1 MFSKY
6 FKRKQL
12 VNEII
17 DDLRFDTTFNEIPEL
32 PFTYEIKNHFLFIR
46 RTSEP
51 SIIIY
56 NFEAN
61 TFKIPYGDNFNIE
74 TSFHYNRLL
83 KHLIMVHADLTRRN
97 LVLEKLKKKQAT
109 KLTDKLD
116 R

>member
-17 DDLRFDTTFNEIPEL
+17 DDLRFETTFNELPEL

>member
-1 MFSKY
+1 MFGKY

-12 VNEII
+12 VNTII
-17 DDLRFDTTFNEIPEL
+17 DELRFDTTFNDLPEL

-61 TFKIPYGDNFNIE
+61 TFKIPYGDTYNIE
-74 TSFHYNRLL
+74 SSLHYNRLL
-83 KHLIMVHADLTRRN
+83 TYLIMAHAELTKRN
-97 LVLEKLKKKQAT
+97 LILEKLKK
-109 KLTDKLD
+109 DKSST
-116 R
+116 